1 MDRSDMVKKT
11 INCMHYLWLL
21 VQYGFFFVLS
31 RFTKKYRD
39 LWLFSERTLD
49 ARDNAWLLFRH
60 LRTAHPEIPCAFVI
74 DRESPDYE
82 KVRAI
87 GKTIQPGSFE
97 HNLAFAAAGVKIST
111 HIMGFA
117 PDRYRF
123 AILDRY
129 LSLVKGKKVMLQHG
143 VTGNLP
149 AELRFPRARLDL
161 LVCSTVPEYEMV
173 CRDFG
178 HPAGVAQ
185 LIGMCRFDQLFSPH
199 EIKRQV
205 LIMPTWRK
213 TLKDLDAE
221 AFLQTDYYRCI
232 NGLLS
237 DARLLSILET
247 YDLKAVLY
255 LHFALQHRSSL
266 FRAGSDRVE
275 IRTIHDADI
284 QGLLKESQLL
294 ITDYSSVQ
302 FDFAYMEKPLLY
314 WQFDEEAFFSTQY
327 GRGQFDYRR
336 DGFGPVID
344 TADTA
349 PVLDFVEA
357 EARNQMQ
364 MLPEYKERSKICF
377 AEKRGDHCEQTFRA
391 IRSLL

>member
-1 MDRSDMVKKT
+1 MMKKA
-11 INCMHYLWLL
+11 INCIHYLWLL

-31 RFTKKYRD
+31 RFTKKDRD
-39 LWLFSERTLD
+39 LWLVSERTLD
-49 ARDNAWLLFRH
+49 ARDNAWLFFQH

-74 DRESPDYE
+74 DRDSPDYE
-82 KVRAI
+82 KVHAI
-87 GKTIQPGSFE
+87 GRTIQPRSFE
-97 HNLAFAAAGVKIST
+97 HHLAFAASRVKIST

-123 AILDRY
+123 AVLDRH
-129 LSLVKGKKVMLQHG
+129 LALVKGKKVMLQHG

-149 AELRFPRARLDL
+149 KELRFPAARLDL
-161 LVCSTVPEYEMV
+161 LVCSTVPEYEMI

-185 LIGMCRFDQLFSPH
+185 LIGMCRFDQLLSPH
-199 EIKRQV
+199 TVKRQI

-213 TLKDLDAE
+213 TLADLDAQ
-221 AFLQTDYYRCI
+221 AFVQTDYYQCL

-237 DARLLSILET
+237 DPRFLSILET
-247 YDLKAVLY
+247 FDLTAVFY
-255 LHFALQHRSSL
+255 LHLALQRMSPL
-266 FRAGSDRVE
+266 FRAGSDRIE
-275 IRTIHDADI
+275 IRTLKDADI
-284 QGLLKESQLL
+284 QDLLTESQLL
-294 ITDYSSVQ
+294 ITDYSSVH
-302 FDFAYMEKPLLY
+302 FDFAYMEKPVLY
-314 WQFDEEAFFSTQY
+314 WQFDENAFYTTQY
-327 GRGQFDYRR
+327 GCGQFDSRR

-344 TADTA
+344 TKDAA
-349 PVLDFVEA
+349 PVLEFIEA

-364 MLPEYKERSKICF
+364 MLPAYRERAKTCF